1 MDRSEKALKTLNP
14 NRAIIPLV
22 IGLAIVL
29 YIFFTDPN
37 LTLDNLKLIFKAS
50 IPMLVL
56 AVLVLLCRD
65 LGYIYRIRT
74 LTNQDLSWKSSIYV
88 ILLWEFASAVT
99 PSVVGGT
106 AVAIFILMKEN
117 IKLGRAIAYVMLTAI
132 LDNSYFIIGA
142 PLVLLFTDGEV
153 FPGYYGKWST
163 FFYISYTLIFA
174 YTLVMCFAV
183 FFKPRLFKWI
193 LIRLT
198 GFRYLRKWRT
208 EAVNQGDELILASK
222 ELRGKDL
229 KYWFKIIASTAFIWT
244 SRYLLLNMLI
254 SAFKMP
260 SLIEH
265 VSLFSR
271 QIIMWV
277 VMLIS
282 PTPGAAGVAE
292 VSFGGF
298 FEDYLGEF
306 FLIVNL
312 CWRLLTFYFYL
323 IVGIFVMRKWIAK
336 VFKKKSS
343 DENIAKAS

>member
-14 NRAIIPLV
+14 NRAIIPVL

-37 LTLDNLKLIFKAS
+37 LTTDNLRLIFQAS
-50 IPMLVL
+50 FPVLVL
-56 AVLVLLCRD
+56 SLVVLLCRD

-74 LTNQDLSWKSSIYV
+74 LTSQDLSWKSSIYV

-117 IKLGRAIAYVMLTAI
+117 IKLGRAIAYVILTAI
-132 LDNSYFIIGA
+132 LDNMYFIVGA
-142 PLVLLFTDGEV
+142 PIVLLFTDGEV
-153 FPGYYGKWST
+153 FPGYYGQWST
-163 FFYISYTLIFA
+163 FFYISYSLILTYTLI
-174 YTLVMCFAV
+174 MCFAV
-183 FFKPRLFKWI
+183 FFKPRLFKWL
-193 LIRLT
+193 LIKLT
-198 GFRYLRKWRT
+198 GLKWLRKWRS
-208 EAVNQGDELILASK
+208 EAVTQGDELILASK
-222 ELRGKDL
+222 ELRGKDFS
-229 KYWFKIIASTAFIWT
+229 YWARIIAATAFIWT
-244 SRYLLLNMLI
+244 ARYLLLNTII
-254 SAFKMP
+254 SAFTSP
-260 SLIEH
+260 SLSEH

-298 FEDYLGEF
+298 FKDYLGE
-306 FLIVNL
+306 LILIINIV
-312 CWRLLTFYFYL
+312 WRLLTFYFYL
-323 IVGIFVMRKWIAK
+323 FVGIFVLRKWIGK
-336 VFKKKSS
+336 VFKKKSP
-343 DENIAKAS
+343 DAVAKA

>member
-14 NRAIIPLV
+14 NRAIIPVL

-37 LTLDNLKLIFKAS
+37 LTSDNLRLIFKAS
-50 IPMLVL
+50 FPVL
-56 AVLVLLCRD
+56 LLSLIVLLCRD

-74 LTNQDLSWKSSIYV
+74 LTNQDLTWKSSIYV

-117 IKLGRAIAYVMLTAI
+117 IKLGRAIAYVILTAI
-132 LDNSYFIIGA
+132 LDNMYFIIGA
-142 PLVLLFTDGEV
+142 PIVLLFTDGEV
-153 FPGYYGKWST
+153 FPGYYGQWST
-163 FFYISYTLIFA
+163 FFYISYTLILT

-183 FFKPRLFKWI
+183 FFKPRFFKWL
-193 LIRLT
+193 LIKIT
-198 GFRYLRKWRT
+198 GFRFLRKWRA
-208 EAVNQGDELILASK
+208 EAANQGDELMLASR
-222 ELRGKDL
+222 ELRGKEFS
-229 KYWFKIIASTAFIWT
+229 YWAKIIAATAFIWT
-244 SRYLLLNMLI
+244 ARYLLLNTII
-254 SAFKMP
+254 SAFTAP
-260 SLIEH
+260 SFDEH
-265 VSLFSR
+265 ISLFSR

-298 FEDYLGEF
+298 FKDYLGE
-306 FLIVNL
+306 LILIINIV
-312 CWRLLTFYFYL
+312 WRLLTFYFYL
-323 IVGIFVMRKWIAK
+323 FVGIFVMRKWIGK
-336 VFKKKSS
+336 VFKKKSP
-343 DENIAKAS
+343 DATARA

>member
-14 NRAIIPLV
+14 NKAIIPVV

-29 YIFFTDPN
+29 YIFFTDPD
-37 LTLDNLKLIFKAS
+37 LTTDNLRLIFKAS
-50 IPMLVL
+50 FPVLILALV
-56 AVLVLLCRD
+56 VLLCRD

-74 LTNQDLSWKSSIYV
+74 LTSKDLTWKSSIYV

-117 IKLGRAIAYVMLTAI
+117 IKLGRAIAYVILTAI
-132 LDNSYFIIGA
+132 LDNSYFIVGA

-163 FFYISYTLIFA
+163 FFYISYTLILV
-174 YTLVMCFAV
+174 YTLIMSFAV
-183 FFKPRLFKWI
+183 FFKPRFFKWL
-193 LIRLT
+193 LIKIT
-198 GFRYLRKWRT
+198 GFKYLRKWRS
-208 EAVNQGDELILASK
+208 EAVVQGDELILASR
-222 ELRGKDL
+222 ELRGKSFSYWL
-229 KYWFKIIASTAFIWT
+229 KIVAATAFIWT
-244 SRYLLLNMLI
+244 ARYLLLNTII
-254 SAFKMP
+254 SAFTNP
-260 SLIEH
+260 SFGEH
-265 VSLFSR
+265 ISLFSR

-282 PTPGAAGVAE
+282 PTPGAAGFAE

-306 FLIVNL
+306 ILIINI

-323 IVGIFVMRKWIAK
+323 FVGIFVMRKWIGK

-343 DENIAKAS
+343 DQTAEA

>member
-14 NRAIIPLV
+14 NKAIIPVV

-50 IPMLVL
+50 FPVL
-56 AVLVLLCRD
+56 ILSLIVLLCRD
-65 LGYIYRIRT
+65 MGYIYRIRT
-74 LTNQDLSWKSSIYV
+74 LTSQDLSWKSSVYV

-117 IKLGRAIAYVMLTAI
+117 IKLGRAIAYVILTAI
-132 LDNSYFIIGA
+132 LDNMYFIIGA
-142 PLVLLFTDGEV
+142 PIVLLFTDGEV
-153 FPGYYGKWST
+153 FPGYYGQWST
-163 FFYISYTLIFA
+163 FFYISYSLILT

-183 FFKPRLFKWI
+183 FFKPRLFKWL

-198 GFRYLRKWRT
+198 GLKYLRKWRA
-208 EAVNQGDELILASK
+208 EAVSQGDELILASK
-222 ELRGKDL
+222 ELRGKQFS
-229 KYWFKIIASTAFIWT
+229 YWVKIIAATAFIWT
-244 SRYLLLNMLI
+244 ARYLLLNTII
-254 SAFKMP
+254 SAFTAP
-260 SLIEH
+260 TFDEH
-265 VSLFSR
+265 ISLFSR

-298 FEDYLGEF
+298 FKDYLGE
-306 FLIVNL
+306 LILIINIV
-312 CWRLLTFYFYL
+312 WRLLTFYFYL
-323 IVGIFVMRKWIAK
+323 FVGIFVLRKWIGK
-336 VFKKKSS
+336 VFKGTSA
-343 DENIAKAS
+343 NAG